1 MSRVAKSPIA
11 LPSGTTVK
19 MGEQSISV
27 KGPKGEMALDL
38 HPDVAVNEENSQLK
52 IAPKADTKSGWAM
65 AGTFRALVN
74 NMVTGVTQGFEKK
87 LQLVGVGYRA
97 QAGGKSLNLSLGFSH
112 PIDFP
117 VPEGISIA
125 TPSATEIVVSGS
137 DKQRVGQVAA
147 EIRAYRPPEPYKGKG
162 VRYADEYVARKEA
175 KKK

>member
-11 LPSGTTVK
+11 LPSGITVK
-19 MGEQSISV
+19 MAGQSISV
-27 KGPKGEMALDL
+27 KGPKGEMALNL
-38 HPDVAVNEENSQLK
+38 HPDVTVKEEDKNLN
-52 IAPKADTKSGWAM
+52 IAPRAESKSAWAM

-74 NMVTGVTQGFEKK
+74 NMVTGVSQGFEKK

-97 QAGGKSLNLSLGFSH
+97 QAGGKSLNLNLGFSH
-112 PIDFP
+112 PIDYP

-125 TPSATEIVVSGS
+125 TPSPTEIIVSGS

-147 EIRAYRPPEPYKGKG
+147 EIRSYRPPEPYKGKG
-162 VRYADEYVARKEA
+162 VRYADEHVVRKEA

>member
-11 LPSGTTVK
+11 LPSGTSVK
-19 MGEQSISV
+19 MADQSISI
-27 KGPKGEMALDL
+27 KGPKGEMALNL
-38 HPDVAVNEENSQLK
+38 HPDVAVNEEDSQLK
-52 IAPKADTKSGWAM
+52 IAPKSESKSAWAM

-74 NMVTGVTQGFEKK
+74 NMVHGVSQGFEKK

-97 QAGGKSLNLSLGFSH
+97 QAGGKSLNLNLGFSH
-112 PIDFP
+112 PIDYP
-117 VPEGISIA
+117 VPEGITIA
-125 TPSATEIVVSGS
+125 TPSPTEIVVSGS

-162 VRYADEYVARKEA
+162 VRYVDEYVARKEA